1 MSTSTEPLGSRNT
14 CDTPSLIFLLHIK
27 EVIQMRLE
35 EFRKKYFKE
44 VNDMEKERKEEF
56 GIKRKNK

>member
-1 MSTSTEPLGSRNT
+1 
-14 CDTPSLIFLLHIK
+14 
-27 EVIQMRLE
+27 MRLE

-44 VNDMEKERKEEF
+44 VNDMKKERKEEF

>member
-14 CDTPSLIFLLHIK
+14 CGTPSLIFFITYKGGHTNEIRK
-27 EVIQMRLE
+27 KK
-35 EFRKKYFKE
+35 KKYFKE